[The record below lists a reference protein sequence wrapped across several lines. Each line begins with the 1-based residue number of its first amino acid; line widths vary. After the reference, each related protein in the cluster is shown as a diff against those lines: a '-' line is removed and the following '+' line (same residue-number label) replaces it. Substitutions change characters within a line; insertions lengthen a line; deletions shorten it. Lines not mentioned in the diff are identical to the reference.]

1 MKYLLIFVEKLWP
14 AVKNMLCK
22 KSNNS
27 SAYVFLKKLELL
39 QINGFKFEKELG
51 GESALSSL
59 YASEDKKVVFK
70 FLISPRNDIELE
82 KFKLEYSVLK
92 ENRANSIRGD
102 ISLFYGPPTS
112 YPLPT
117 IKYPFTQK
125 LSGLV
130 SFFGYEYE
138 EGTLLSDLD
147 TAKYS
152 LEDKIKLLHRLASG
166 LNYFNQTGYSHRDLH
181 PENILLLDG
190 YTMNHFDNEIENN
203 DPRIKFLDM
212 GSCQSNHGTENTFP
226 YIKRDADELLVYTE
240 SNKRLYSSFTSMP
253 PDFLEKGTNTLNY
266 DTWSFGVYA
275 YHLIFGTLPFT
286 INGIEDVTNLR
297 HIKEKDQDY
306 LKNMAS
312 LHVGL
317 RLILNHL
324 LSADGNERPSID
336 SIVRL
341 FSWLVY
347 RKEDFQEVEFV
358 QSVIHNN
365 GFDPYHDPLDDIY

>member
-1 MKYLLIFVEKLWP
+1 MEKLWST
-14 AVKNMLCK
+14 VKSMLCK

-27 SAYVFLKKLELL
+27 SAYVFLEKLELL
-39 QINGFKFEKELG
+39 QIDGFKFEKALG
-51 GESALSSL
+51 GGSALSSL
-59 YASEDKKVVFK
+59 YTCGDKKVVFK

-92 ENRANSIRGD
+92 ENRANSTRGD
-102 ISLFYGPPTS
+102 ISLFYGPRTS

-117 IKYPFTQK
+117 IKYSFTQK
-125 LSGLV
+125 FSGLV

-147 TAKYS
+147 TAQYS

-190 YTMNHFDNEIENN
+190 YTMNHFDNEIEDN

-212 GSCQSNHGTENTFP
+212 GSCQSNHGIENSFP
-226 YIKRDADELLVYTE
+226 YITRDADELLVYTE

-275 YHLIFGTLPFT
+275 YHLIFGILPFK

-297 HIKEKDQDY
+297 HIKEKDPDY
-306 LKNMAS
+306 SRNMAS

-317 RLILNHL
+317 RLILSHL

-347 RKEDFQEVEFV
+347 RKEDFQEVEFI

-365 GFDPYHDPLDDIY
+365 GFDPYHDPLDVIY

>member
-1 MKYLLIFVEKLWP
+1 
-14 AVKNMLCK
+14 ML
-22 KSNNS
+22 NID
-27 SAYVFLKKLELL
+27 E
-39 QINGFKFEKELG
+39 FKFKKELG

-59 YASEDKKVVFK
+59 YTCGDKKVVFK

-92 ENRANSIRGD
+92 ENRANSIRGNA
-102 ISLFYGPPTS
+102 SLFYGPHTS

-117 IKYPFTQK
+117 IKYPLTQK
-125 LSGLV
+125 FSGLV

-147 TAKYS
+147 TAQYS

-166 LNYFNQTGYSHRDLH
+166 LSYFNQTGYSHRDLH

-190 YTMNHFDNEIENN
+190 HTMNQFDNKIEDD

-212 GSCQSNHGTENTFP
+212 GSCQSNYGAGNTFP
-226 YIKRDADELLVYTE
+226 YIKRDADEFLVYTE

-297 HIKEKDQDY
+297 HIKGKESDY
-306 LKNMAS
+306 SKNMAS

-341 FSWLVY
+341 FYWLVY
-347 RKEDFQEVEFV
+347 RKEDFQKVEFI
-358 QSVIHNN
+358 QMVIHNN